1 VVVAVVVDLK
11 ADVDIGMDLQKAFM
25 GGSPALNS
33 RKANNI
39 GNPGSHDVIKSSEG

>member
-1 VVVAVVVDLK
+1 MVAVVVDLK

>member
-1 VVVAVVVDLK
+1 VVLAVVVDLK
-11 ADVDIGMDLQKAFM
+11 AGVDIGMDLQKAFM